1 MLVKNNLYKI
11 FIFSLKLFAI
21 SVLKVF
27 ILDYFSLPLFGLNFF
42 EFNGN
47 VRTDYFYFRVEYS
60 IAYFFFLLISTFSLI
75 LIFIFYENTRL
86 LSRFFIFLGFFM
98 NSSLYALIIKYIG
111 AFYLDDHTKYTIF
124 EAGLL
129 GLLCA
134 YFLRPLLFTV
144 KIADPNSQI

>member
-1 MLVKNNLYKI
+1 MLVKNKLYKI
-11 FIFSLKLFAI
+11 FIISIKHFAI

-47 VRTDYFYFRVEYS
+47 VRTDYFYYRVEYS
-60 IAYFFFLLISTFSLI
+60 IYYFSFLLISTFSLI

-86 LSRFFIFLGFFM
+86 LSRILIFLGFFI

-129 GLLCA
+129 GLLSA
-134 YFLRPLLFTV
+134 YFLRPLLFPV
-144 KIADPNSQI
+144 KIAEPKAQI

>member
-1 MLVKNNLYKI
+1 MLVKNKLYKI

-47 VRTDYFYFRVEYS
+47 VRTDYFYYRVEYS
-60 IAYFFFLLISTFSLI
+60 IYYFSFLLISTFSLI

-86 LSRFFIFLGFFM
+86 LSRILIFLGFFI

-129 GLLCA
+129 GLLSA
-134 YFLRPLLFTV
+134 YFLRPLLFPV
-144 KIADPNSQI
+144 KIAEPKAQI